1 MKKILPLIVLLSST
15 AFAQETPVPDLTN
28 EADLADEKTFNHH
41 KGHWLVSF
49 GAEHIRYDVPFDYQ
63 GAREEFEPGERSLWG
78 GRLGL
83 GRQLYLGGGMV
94 ATTKLEAFYMGTLF
108 ETAINAAPE
117 IETEEFSFT
126 KRTGQIFGG
135 DVTQSLGYLFNAKIK
150 NPFLGE
156 MAILVIE
163 PFVEAGLG
171 YAWAYNRQIYN
182 YDTGA
187 GGVREEYS
195 LRVNDTIIS
204 NRIGAGV
211 NFTSNEGYF
220 FYVKGT
226 LYNYIDVQ
234 RKLEGSA
241 LVDDGSPTDLNKDT
255 EGVNLSSSIIYAL
268 GGGYKF

>member
-1 MKKILPLIVLLSST
+1 MKKIIPLFALLSFS
-15 AFAQETPVPDLTN
+15 ALAQESPAPV
-28 EADLADEKTFNHH
+28 LANQAELKDESDFDHH
-41 KGHWLVSF
+41 KGHWIISF
-49 GAEHIRYDVPFDYQ
+49 GAETIQYDVPFDYQ
-63 GAREEFEPGERSLWG
+63 GKEEKFTPGERSLWG

-83 GRQLYLGGGMV
+83 GRQLYLGGGVV

-117 IETEEFSFT
+117 IETEEFSYT

-150 NPFLGE
+150 NPFMEE
-156 MAILVIE
+156 MALLVIE
-163 PFVEAGLG
+163 PFIEAGLG
-171 YAWAYNRQIYN
+171 YAWAYNRQTYN

-187 GGVREEYS
+187 SNVRENYR

-204 NRIGAGV
+204 NRLGAGV

-234 RKLEGSA
+234 RKLEGTA
-241 LVDDGSPTDLNKDT
+241 LVDDGTPINLNKAT
-255 EGVNLSSSIIYAL
+255 EGVNLSSSIIYAF